1 MARKGGSRSGG
12 GKKTTIRTTF
22 TPTFTLK
29 GGYGKKRSGGG
40 KSRY

>member
-1 MARKGGSRSGG
+1 MARKGARS